1 MIKII
6 NQRTLHEVLQEMR
19 AQGVTLKDTEGFG
32 INMDQSG
39 HTYVVYMGEETETG
53 VIDTSAGE
61 AGLSAWY
68 NSSNPIANPSNPIE
82 IGEVKTSVAYG
93 VENLTNTTGNT
104 WTITLAGA
112 SENSNVDYIKP
123 RTFFVQ
129 ATERAPELVDNGLGG
144 VVINDKDRRTV
155 GTINYETGAV
165 SITYLNNYAPT
176 SAPTVKY
183 DHSPLPN
190 TSVFPKLVALSHIV
204 FITDAGNESITY
216 ELLNNDPALLVN
228 SKTYITP
235 SFFNHGTNLVPNRI
249 GNSTQFMVEDFCDSR
264 ISLQLNT
271 TITDR
276 KVRWMNVD
284 LSGSTAKLL
293 AVLVYWNRLST

>member
-6 NQRTLHEVLQEMR
+6 NQRSLHEVLQEMR

-68 NSSNPIANPSNPIE
+68 NPTPNSNPTNPIE
-82 IGEVKTSVAYG
+82 IGEVKTTVAYNA
-93 VENLTNTTGNT
+93 ETLTNSSGNT

-112 SENSNVDYIKP
+112 SANSNVDYIKP

-129 ATERAPELVDNGLGG
+129 ATGKAPELRDDGLGI
-144 VVINDKDRRTV
+144 VVINDRDRRAV
-155 GTINYETGAV
+155 GTIDYETGAV
-165 SITYLNNYAPT
+165 SITYFNQHAPS

-204 FITDAGNESITY
+204 FITSAGNESVQY
-216 ELLNNDPALLVN
+216 ELFNNDPGLFSGN
-228 SKTYITP
+228 ETYIVP
-235 SFFNHGTNLVPNRI
+235 SFFNHGTNLLPKRI
-249 GNSTQFMVEDFCDSR
+249 GTSTKFMVEDFCDSR

-276 KVRWMNVD
+276 KVRWMNVA
-284 LSGSTAKLL
+284 LSGGSNDKLL